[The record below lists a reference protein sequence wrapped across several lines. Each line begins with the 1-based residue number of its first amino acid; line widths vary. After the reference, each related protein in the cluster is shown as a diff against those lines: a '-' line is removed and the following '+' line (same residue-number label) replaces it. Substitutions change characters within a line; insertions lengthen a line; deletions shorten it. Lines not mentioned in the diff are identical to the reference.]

1 MIIDKKSRKVAR
13 YYIRVLSKKETIEGR
28 GGEAFVGVG
37 SRALVAPLG
46 SKMTIDYPP
55 KKSK

>member
-1 MIIDKKSRKVAR
+1 MIIDQRSREVAGCYR
-13 YYIRVLSKKETIEGR
+13 RVLSKNATIEGR
-28 GGEAFVGVG
+28 GGAFVGVG